1 MGTPVPAWA
10 LGRRPWSD
18 RVLVVTLGAWLDR
31 LEKGPTPLRYPRV
44 VSEPLRPTGGG
55 QWRLGG
61 FEENRPNP
69 TDCLTTDQDSTA
81 AGKATDQPLQI
92 STSGTWTERH
102 PTNGWTESIE
112 TAGPHPT
119 SPTALGE
126 EPVRWRA
133 APHDTA
139 VTWFSPTTL
148 YLSLV
153 PGEGGRC

>member
-1 MGTPVPAWA
+1 MLRFMGSQRVRQDLVTEQQ
-10 LGRRPWSD
+10 RR
-18 RVLVVTLGAWLDR
+18 RGACR
-31 LEKGPTPLRYPRV
+31 
-44 VSEPLRPTGGG
+44 
-55 QWRLGG
+55 
-61 FEENRPNP
+61 ENRPNP

-139 VTWFSPTTL
+139 VTWFSPTTPL
-148 YLSLV
+148 KASSTGLSQMEPVSKSLPWGLV
-153 PGEGGRC
+153 RHSWNLHINWRFLKV